1 MENII
6 IFSVVVFSLIV
17 FFIVGNH
24 WIHYVF
30 GLVVCPLMGIWL
42 HCETNKINNN
52 YNNNST
58 YKTNRPRILT
68 DINDMT
74 QEGEKTW
81 EDILGFN

>member
-1 MENII
+1 MENIV
-6 IFSVVVFSLIV
+6 IFSVVVFSLAV
-17 FFIVGNH
+17 CFVVGNN

-30 GLVVCPLMGIWL
+30 GLVVCPLMGIWI
-42 HCETNKINNN
+42 HYEINNN
-52 YNNNST
+52 YNNYNNST
-58 YKTNRPRILT
+58 YETNRPRILT